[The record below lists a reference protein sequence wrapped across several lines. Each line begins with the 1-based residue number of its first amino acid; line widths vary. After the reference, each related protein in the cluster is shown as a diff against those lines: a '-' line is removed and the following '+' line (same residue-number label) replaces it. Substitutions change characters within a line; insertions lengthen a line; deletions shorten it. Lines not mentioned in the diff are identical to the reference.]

1 MNALAQLISVLA
13 IFCWIISIQNKKKE
27 NIIVCQLSANT
38 LYSIQ
43 YFLLNVYGAAF
54 MNIISAIRSFVFYDN
69 EKNKRKNSS
78 YILAFFLVAILI
90 TGLLTFDGIISLI
103 PIVIT
108 LAYTYSVWQNN
119 LNITR
124 YIFLI
129 SAFIWIFYNIKVGA
143 HITVLGNILEIISG
157 IISIIRF
164 RGN

>member
-1 MNALAQLISVLA
+1 MYVLAQIISILA
-13 IFCWIISIQNKKKE
+13 IFCWVISIQNKKKE
-27 NIIVCQLSANT
+27 NIIVCQSSANA
-38 LYSIQ
+38 LYAIQ
-43 YFLLNVYGAAF
+43 YFLLNVNSAAL

-78 YILAFFLVAILI
+78 YILAFFFIAIFI
-90 TGLLTFDGIISLI
+90 IGLLTFDGVISLI

-108 LAYTYSVWQNN
+108 LAYTYSIWQNN

-129 SAFIWIFYNIKVGA
+129 SAFIWIFYNIQVGA
-143 HITVLGNILEIISG
+143 YITVLGNLLEITSG

-164 RGN
+164 RRS